1 MEEEGAIQMLSVFTA
16 LNMGGEG
23 EGFQN
28 SLRLQCFE
36 VLWVFCVNFVSEK
49 KS

>member
-1 MEEEGAIQMLSVFTA
+1 MLSVCLQLCIWT
-16 LNMGGEG
+16 GEG

-28 SLRLQCFE
+28 SLRLQPFA
-36 VLWVFCVNFVSEK
+36 VLGFFTLSLFRLNFVSEK